1 MPTMMRIRAPVRDLN
16 NIGMHLPK
24 GGLTSNGVR
33 VERKVRPQ
41 YSGQF
46 QYIDNLAVLKQQPS
60 VAEAN
65 MVRTQ
70 ILMTATVRIE
80 KNLRAP
86 TPT

>member
-1 MPTMMRIRAPVRDLN
+1 MKNDVVAFGNDPLERDV
-16 NIGMHLPK
+16 
-24 GGLTSNGVR
+24 SGVR
-33 VERKVRPQ
+33 VEREVRPQ

-60 VAEAN
+60 MAEAN
-65 MVRTQ
+65 VARTQ

-80 KNLRAP
+80 RILRAS